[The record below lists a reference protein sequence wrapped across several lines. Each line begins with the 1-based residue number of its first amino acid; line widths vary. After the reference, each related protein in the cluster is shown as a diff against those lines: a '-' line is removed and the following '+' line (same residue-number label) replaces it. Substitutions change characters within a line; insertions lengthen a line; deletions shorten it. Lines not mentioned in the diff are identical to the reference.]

1 MKSLLMTNSLG
12 DTTGVLSV
20 PTDDRRARRTGLV
33 ILLVTFAGFGGW
45 AAVAKLDSAAVAS
58 GVVTVES
65 YRKTIQHLEGGIV
78 QDILVR
84 DGDSVQSGDILL
96 RLDDTQARARLEI
109 IRSQYLAAR
118 ALEARLIAE
127 RDQQANLA
135 FPEELLS
142 LRDDPRVRETLDGQ
156 ERVFT
161 ARREALQGETALLEQ
176 RIEQLQ
182 AQISGLEV
190 LQQTEQKRID
200 SLQRELQD
208 FRHLQQSGYTD
219 KLRLLELE
227 RDIAQLEGERAAH
240 LAEIAKTHMQIG
252 ETKLQILQLRKQFQT
267 EVVADLRDTQTKLF
281 DLIERMRALQDTVER
296 TEIRAPTK
304 GTVVGLGVH
313 TVGGVVAP
321 ATPLLEIV
329 PKGEQ
334 LVVEAKVQPTDI
346 DKVHPGLAADIRF
359 TAFKLRTT
367 PVVEGQVLT
376 VSADRLI
383 DPETKYPYYL
393 ARIQVTPQGMERLQG
408 LELLPGMP
416 AEVMIKTGERTLLNY
431 LLRPLLDSFAR
442 SFRED

>member
-1 MKSLLMTNSLG
+1 MRPVLLTDSLG
-12 DTTGVLSV
+12 DTPGIPSV
-20 PTDDRRARRTGLV
+20 PTDDRPARRVGLA
-33 ILLVTFAGFGGW
+33 ILLVAVAGFGGW
-45 AAVAKLDSAAVAS
+45 AAVAKLDSAAVAA

-65 YRKTIQHLEGGIV
+65 YRKTIQHFEGGIV
-78 QDILVR
+78 KEILVR
-84 DGDSVQSGDILL
+84 DGDRVRSGTVLL

-127 RDQQANLA
+127 RDQRANLT
-135 FPEELLS
+135 FPEELAS
-142 LRDDPRVRETLDGQ
+142 LRDDPRVRDTLDGQ
-156 ERVFT
+156 ARVFQ
-161 ARREALQGETALLEQ
+161 ARHEALQGETALLAQ

-182 AQISGLEV
+182 AQISGMEV

-208 FRHLQQSGYTD
+208 FRRLQQSGYTD

-227 RDIAQLEGERAAH
+227 RDIAKLEGERASH
-240 LAEIAKTHMQIG
+240 LAEMARTRIQVG
-252 ETKLQILQLRKQFQT
+252 ETKLQMLQLRKQLQT
-267 EVVADLRDTQTKLF
+267 EVVGELRDAQTKLF
-281 DLIERMRALQDTVER
+281 DLAERLRALQDTLER
-296 TEIRAPTK
+296 TEIRAPAD

-313 TVGGVVAP
+313 TLGGVVAP
-321 ATPLLEIV
+321 GTPLLEIV
-329 PKGEQ
+329 PHGEP
-334 LVVEAKVQPTDI
+334 LLVEAKVQPTDI

-367 PVVEGQVLT
+367 PVAEGTVLT

-383 DPETKYPYYL
+383 DPDTKYPYYL
-393 ARIQVTPQGMERLQG
+393 ARIQVTPQGLERLQG

-416 AEVMIKTGERTLLNY
+416 AEVLIKTGERTLLNY
-431 LLRPLLDSFAR
+431 LLRPLLDAFAR